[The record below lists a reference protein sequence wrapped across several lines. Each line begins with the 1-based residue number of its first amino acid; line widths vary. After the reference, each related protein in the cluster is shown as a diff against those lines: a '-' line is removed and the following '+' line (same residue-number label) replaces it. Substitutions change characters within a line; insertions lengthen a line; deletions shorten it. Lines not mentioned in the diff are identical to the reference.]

1 MAQDTLNKTTD
12 RSRIKRLWLNYMAPQ
27 KGTLIIAFIFMI
39 VLAATQSA
47 YVYFIRY
54 VIDFA
59 SNLSGSENASTA
71 TQSFVKIIVPSLIVL
86 TLISGLTMFVQTVLT
101 NKVALNTVAGLQK
114 DMAKSAHGADYAFFS
129 RSTVGDLLSRFTN
142 DMQAVTHALLRSLS
156 NLLKDVMTIIAV
168 LAMMFWMAP
177 KLSALLLIVYPLAA
191 WPIIRLSKALRGNAS
206 AAQAHMGTLTSQLDE
221 SFSGARMVKTY
232 GLEEHETQ
240 RLDKSFQ
247 ERVRLYLKLVTNQ
260 ARVDPLMEVFGGLA
274 IAGIFAIGV
283 YLVASGQITGGTVA
297 AILGAVLILAPR
309 LRALGT
315 LNNVVQE
322 GLSALGRIYTVIDEQ
337 PQITDPADA
346 VKLSNPQGDINL
358 EAVSFA
364 YGDETVLG
372 NVSLEAKAG
381 ETVALVGPSGG
392 GKSTLFN
399 LIPRLYDT
407 QHGAVKIDGTDIKQ
421 LTLESLRKHI
431 ALVSQDVTLFND
443 SVAYNIGLGDKAASK
458 DHIISAATAANA
470 HDFITDL
477 PHGYDTI
484 IGEDGD
490 NLSGGQKQRLSIAR
504 ALLRDAPILL
514 LDEATS
520 ALDTESEAK
529 VQAALGRLRK
539 GRTTL
544 VIAHRLSTIE
554 QADRIYV
561 LDKGHII
568 ESGTHK
574 ALLKKKGLYAKL
586 HAGFKA

>member
-39 VLAATQSA
+39 ILAATQSA

-86 TLISGLTMFVQTVLT
+86 TLISGLTMFAQTVLT

-114 DMAKSAHGADYAFFS
+114 DMAKSAHGADYAFFNQ
-129 RSTVGDLLSRFTN
+129 STVGDLLSRFTN

-156 NLLKDVMTIIAV
+156 NLLKDVMTILAV
-168 LAMMFWMAP
+168 LTMMFWMAP
-177 KLSALLLIVYPLAA
+177 KLSALILIVYPLAA
-191 WPIIRLSKALRGNAS
+191 WPIVRLSKTLRGNAS

-232 GLEEHETQ
+232 GLEAHETQ

-274 IAGIFAIGV
+274 IAGIFAVGV
-283 YLVASGQITGGTVA
+283 YLVASGQSTGGTVA

-322 GLSALGRIYTVIDEQ
+322 GLSALGRIYDVIDET
-337 PQITDPADA
+337 PQITNRENAIE
-346 VKLSNPQGDINL
+346 LSNPQGDISL
-358 EAVSFA
+358 ETVSFA
-364 YGDETVLG
+364 YADEQVLDS
-372 NVSLEAKAG
+372 VSLEAKPG

-392 GKSTLFN
+392 GKTTLFN
-399 LIPRLYDT
+399 LIPRLYDV
-407 QHGAVKIDGTDIKQ
+407 QSGAVKIDGTDIKQ
-421 LTLESLRKHI
+421 LTLESLRRHI

-443 SVAYNIGLGDKAASK
+443 SVAYNIGLGDKDATK
-458 DHIISAATAANA
+458 DNIISAATAANA
-470 HDFITDL
+470 HDFITAL
-477 PHGYDTI
+477 PQGYDTI

-529 VQAALGRLRK
+529 VQAALSRLRA

-561 LDKGHII
+561 LDKGRII